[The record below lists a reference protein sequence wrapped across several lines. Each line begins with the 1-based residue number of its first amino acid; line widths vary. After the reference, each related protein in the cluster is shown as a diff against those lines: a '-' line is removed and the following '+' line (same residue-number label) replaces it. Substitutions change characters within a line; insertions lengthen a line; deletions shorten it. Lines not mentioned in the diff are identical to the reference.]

1 MEINQGNSMSKM
13 HKSNQPTHRRTTL
26 QTIALIYVVIHGF
39 LFWAIARSMAVE
51 ETTLSLV
58 LFGLSALASVVA
70 GIAMWRWKRWGIYLY
85 AAATLVLAGVVL
97 LKTMSLMMMFGVFL
111 PMFIVIYILYPA
123 FKHFK

>member
-1 MEINQGNSMSKM
+1 MSKM

-51 ETTLSLV
+51 DTTLSLV

-70 GIAMWRWKRWGIYLY
+70 GIAMWRWRRWGIYLY

>member
-1 MEINQGNSMSKM
+1 MRINQGNSMSKM
-13 HKSNQPTHRRTTL
+13 HKSNQPTPRRTSL

-51 ETTLSLV
+51 DTTLSLV
-58 LFGLSALASVVA
+58 LFGLSAVASVIA
-70 GIAMWRWKRWGIYLY
+70 GIAMWYWKRWGIYLY
-85 AAATLVLAGVVL
+85 AIATLVLGGVVL
-97 LKTMSLMMMFGVFL
+97 LKTMSLMMMFGAIL